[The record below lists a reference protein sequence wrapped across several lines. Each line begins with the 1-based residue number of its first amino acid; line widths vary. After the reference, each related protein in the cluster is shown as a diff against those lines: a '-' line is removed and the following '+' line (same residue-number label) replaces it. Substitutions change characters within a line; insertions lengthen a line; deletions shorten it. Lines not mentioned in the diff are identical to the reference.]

1 MTDSHDSRARPLD
14 DDDLRD
20 FTPVPLDRHRRDGWT
35 PWAQRSFVRALAAMG
50 AVGPA
55 ARAVGMSRAS
65 AYKLRGRPGATGFAA
80 AWDRALADGR
90 ARIFDVAM
98 DRAINGVTTVT
109 VRRGGSIDVTGG
121 PDMTLVRAAL
131 REAPGP

>member
-1 MTDSHDSRARPLD
+1 MTDSPDIAAHAPGDDAPRA
-14 DDDLRD
+14 
-20 FTPVPLDRHRRDGWT
+20 FAPVPLDRNRRDGWT
-35 PWAQRSFVRALAAMG
+35 PWAQHAFIRALAAMG

-55 ARAVGMSRAS
+55 ARAVGLSRAS
-65 AYKLRGRPGATGFAA
+65 AYKLRARPGATAFAA

-98 DRAINGVTTVT
+98 DRAIHGVTTVT

-121 PDMTLVRAAL
+121 PDMTLVRTAL
-131 REAPGP
+131 REAPGR